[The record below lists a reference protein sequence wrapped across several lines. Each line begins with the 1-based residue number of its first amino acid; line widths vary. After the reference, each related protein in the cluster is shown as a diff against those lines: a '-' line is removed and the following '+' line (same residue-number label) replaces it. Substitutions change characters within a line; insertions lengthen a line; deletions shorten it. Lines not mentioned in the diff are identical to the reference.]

1 MESMPKKRYDPD
13 EKFSLDVEPEEALEA
28 IFGGAGVEEAQPDFI
43 SDPGVEGGV
52 DAPNEEPEEPETE
65 A

>member
-1 MESMPKKRYDPD
+1 MPSKRYDPD
-13 EKFSLDVEPEEALEA
+13 ELFTLDMEPEQALKE
-28 IFGGAGVEEAQPDFI
+28 ILDGAGTEGELPDTI